1 MLSGK
6 LLAVLHT
13 QPINRQQSPSHW
25 AAQTYRV
32 SMRLRRGHLGRVVI
46 TKGIGMAKK
55 QTSVRKRER
64 EAVKRQKS
72 IEKTRKN
79 EEKRER
85 KLAGEPPVEYVELKY

>member
-1 MLSGK
+1 
-6 LLAVLHT
+6 
-13 QPINRQQSPSHW
+13 
-25 AAQTYRV
+25 
-32 SMRLRRGHLGRVVI
+32 
-46 TKGIGMAKK
+46 MAKK